1 MRVVI
6 QRVSEASVTID
17 GSIHRAIKKGLL
29 LLLGITHE
37 DSQED
42 INWLVN
48 KISGM
53 RIFSDMDGKMNLSI
67 QDIDGEILVVSQFTL
82 FANTKKGNRPSYIE
96 AARPEVAVPLYEAFV
111 NTLSNSFTTTKS
123 LRSGEKD
130 RKRNKEIAT
139 GIFGADMKVQLIN
152 DGPVTIVMD
161 SENRG

>member
-17 GSIHRAIKKGLL
+17 GSIHGAIKKGLL
-29 LLLGITHE
+29 ILLGITHE
-37 DSQED
+37 DMQED

-96 AARPEVAVPLYEAFV
+96 AARPEVAVPLYHAFV
-111 NTLSNSFTTTKS
+111 NTLS
-123 LRSGEKD
+123 

-139 GIFGADMKVQLIN
+139 GIFGADMKVQLVN
-152 DGPVTIVMD
+152 DGPVTIILD
-161 SENRG
+161 SKSR